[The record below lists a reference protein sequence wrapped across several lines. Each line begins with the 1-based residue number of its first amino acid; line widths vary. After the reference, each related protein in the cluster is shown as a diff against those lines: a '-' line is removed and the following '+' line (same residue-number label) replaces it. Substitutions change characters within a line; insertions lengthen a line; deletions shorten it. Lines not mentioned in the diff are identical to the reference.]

1 MRVPV
6 IVRKTESGLVAFF
19 PGQPANYGNIQAFS
33 KQDGHG
39 EWGVS
44 YYQLTHKASDREI
57 SEFIAWYQAYSDS
70 LPGEKEEYYPMH
82 RLTYALEKKAWGSR

>member
-6 IVRKTESGLVAFF
+6 IIRKTESGLVAFF

-57 SEFIAWYQAYSDS
+57 SEFIAWYQVYSDS
-70 LPGEKEEYYPMH
+70 IEPGIVYYAMK
-82 RLTYALEKKAWGSR
+82 RLSTNLLWKAWRGA